1 MIGGVLR
8 VRISAAEVAAEARLR
23 GATVGLVDSF
33 DERRALFAAIGRAL
47 RFPARY
53 SRDLDALAD
62 CLGDLS
68 WLPAGEVVL
77 VWDGS
82 DALRQADPR
91 GHRVLLDVLA
101 AAVDATADGTRP
113 LRVVLSGTVPVRYV
127 ADVQAVNEHGRVV

>member
-8 VRISAAEVAAEARLR
+8 VATPAAEVVAEARLR
-23 GATVGLVDSF
+23 GATVGVVTSG
-33 DERRALFAAIGRAL
+33 DERRALLAAIGRAM

-53 SRDLDALAD
+53 TRDLDAVAEH
-62 CLGDLS
+62 LGDLS

-91 GHRVLLDVLA
+91 GHRVLLEVLEA
-101 AAVDATADGTRP
+101 AAEAMADGARP
-113 LRVVLSGTVPVRYV
+113 LRVVLSGSVLVR
-127 ADVQAVNEHGRVV
+127 

>member
-8 VRISAAEVAAEARLR
+8 VAVSAAEVAAEARLR
-23 GATVGLVDSF
+23 GATVGVVESGV
-33 DERRALFAAIGRAL
+33 ERRALLAAIGRAL

-53 SRDLDALAD
+53 TRDLAALAD

-91 GHRVLLDVLA
+91 GHRALLEVLA
-101 AAVDATADGTRP
+101 AAVEATADGARP
-113 LRVVLSGTVPVRYV
+113 LRVMLSGTPTVR
-127 ADVQAVNEHGRVV
+127 